1 MNSPSTYQ
9 LLREH
14 LRGCPSCSQGRR
26 VRQQEG
32 EKSAQLFLKEGHDE
46 LLCVVSMWQ
55 LLPLLPLFSNI
66 FRELVQVQITGGFIV
81 REEISSLLTW
91 WLLRSRPSVHTAGQA
106 LRWAGGVRPFGTILA
121 SFSSKKLVTKA
132 LRSGVLIF
140 FFLNEKVMK
149 LRFLIDH
156 LFLPFRRQTP

>member
-32 EKSAQLFLKEGHDE
+32 EKSAQLFLKEDRGE
-46 LLCVVSMWQ
+46 LLCVVSMRQ
-55 LLPLLPLFSNI
+55 LLPLLRLFSNI

-91 WLLRSRPSVHTAGQA
+91 WLLRSRPFCPHRRTGPAMSWWGPA
-106 LRWAGGVRPFGTILA
+106 LWHH
-121 SFSSKKLVTKA
+121 SS
-132 LRSGVLIF
+132 F
-140 FFLNEKVMK
+140 FFLQEAGYQGLAFRSSNF
-149 LRFLIDH
+149 FLS
-156 LFLPFRRQTP
+156 